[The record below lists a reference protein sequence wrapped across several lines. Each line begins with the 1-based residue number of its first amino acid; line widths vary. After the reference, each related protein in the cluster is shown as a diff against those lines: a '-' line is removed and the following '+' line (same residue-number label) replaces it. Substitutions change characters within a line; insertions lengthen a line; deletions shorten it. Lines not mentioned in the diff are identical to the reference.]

1 MIVITFI
8 GVSFDFHHRFGPKR
22 RALSTDKVNQG
33 IELDQEAVNKN
44 ADKHGVTSSKP
55 SGTTIAGVS
64 VEETSLDEEYH
75 KEKLPRPGEEMPP
88 NENVNC

>member
-1 MIVITFI
+1 MQQMQEKTLYNAEVA
-8 GVSFDFHHRFGPKR
+8 GLES
-22 RALSTDKVNQG
+22 ALSTNKVNQG
-33 IELDQEAVNKN
+33 IDLDQGTVNKN

-75 KEKLPRPGEEMPP
+75 EEKLPRPGEEMPP

>member
-64 VEETSLDEEYH
+64 VEEHHLTRNTMRRSC
-75 KEKLPRPGEEMPP
+75 PGPVKRSRQTKM
-88 NENVNC
+88 

>member
-1 MIVITFI
+1 MIIITFI
-8 GVSFDFHHRFGPKR
+8 GVSFGFHHRFCPKC
-22 RALSTDKVNQG
+22 RALSTNKVNQG
-33 IELDQEAVNKN
+33 IDLDQGAVNKN

-75 KEKLPRPGEEMPP
+75 EEKLPKPGEEMPP